1 MGNKPSS
8 LAKSQASPPSKWP
21 DGTPK
26 SQGNAFTGHLDGRP
40 SVFANPKDLQYAAAR
55 TSSTTAVEA
64 MRAKGIEPGRI
75 NNLSHQAEEAKR
87 NRSHNNPRMRLPEWI
102 GPNKPHHRRWAAIA
116 PPAPPTEDDQE
127 DQAP

>member
-1 MGNKPSS
+1 MTAVKK
-8 LAKSQASPPSKWP
+8 LAKSQGLPPSKWP
-21 DGTPK
+21 DGTRR
-26 SQGNAFTGHLDGRP
+26 SQGNAFTGHLDGQP
-40 SVFANPKDLQYAAAR
+40 SIFANPKDLQYAAAR
-55 TSSTTAVEA
+55 TSSTAAVEA

>member
-1 MGNKPSS
+1 VRNKPSS
-8 LAKSQASPPSKWP
+8 LAKSQASPRSKWP

-26 SQGNAFTGHLDGRP
+26 SLGNAFTSHHDGRP

-55 TSSTTAVEA
+55 ASSTAAVEA
-64 MRAKGIEPGRI
+64 LRARGIEPGRL

-116 PPAPPTEDDQE
+116 PPAPPIDDDQE
-127 DQAP
+127 DPAP

>member
-8 LAKSQASPPSKWP
+8 LAKPQASPPSKWP

-26 SQGNAFTGHLDGRP
+26 SQGSAFTGHLDGQP

-55 TSSTTAVEA
+55 TSSTAAVEA

>member
-1 MGNKPSS
+1 MGNRASS
-8 LAKSQASPPSKWP
+8 FAKSQASPPSKWP
-21 DGTPK
+21 DGTRR

-40 SVFANPKDLQYAAAR
+40 SVFANPKDLQYAAAH
-55 TSSTTAVEA
+55 TSSTAAVEA